1 MDRPKFLFTEI
12 QVQTNLFSGTNEL
25 RALQQNCYFAHLKNS
40 LLVMFGDE
48 DKTVRAKAVTV
59 IQKITNAE
67 EGNQEGER
75 DPV

>member
-1 MDRPKFLFTEI
+1 
-12 QVQTNLFSGTNEL
+12 
-25 RALQQNCYFAHLKNS
+25 
-40 LLVMFGDE
+40 MFGDE